1 VTRRVAVCGAL
12 GALWLACGVPAWA
25 LAPSSPF
32 AFDLLAHSE
41 TPELWLAQR
50 TIDRDWVTPD
60 DPEARSTMIP
70 GGKSEMGAL
79 SMSALVPGTGQ
90 LYAGEKSG
98 YAYLLAEALGWAG
111 LFYFDNRADDQ
122 YDTATTAVGAPSDTT
137 SQWSFHRYAAE
148 TGNDTAGLEQL
159 YASDPNSFWYAVA
172 HDDRLAAGWS
182 NASSRTSFADE
193 LTRADGTRRHAGQAE
208 GLLWLN
214 HLLSAADAFRSA
226 RIYNLPL
233 QRNLELK
240 TKATLQRGRPAVTMT
255 VVRTF

>member
-1 VTRRVAVCGAL
+1 MRRAAGPALLVGMTLAWGA
-12 GALWLACGVPAWA
+12 PAWA

-41 TPELWLAQR
+41 TPELWLAER
-50 TIDRDWVTPD
+50 TIDREWTTPD
-60 DPEARSTMIP
+60 DPEARATMIP
-70 GGKSEMGAL
+70 GGKSEMGAM
-79 SMSALVPGTGQ
+79 SMSAVLPGTGQ

-98 YAYLLAEALGWAG
+98 YAFMLAEVLGWAG
-111 LFYFDNRADDQ
+111 LFYFDNHADDQ
-122 YDTATTAVGAPSDTT
+122 YSAATTTVGAPSDTT
-137 SQWSFHRYAAE
+137 SQWSFKRYASG
-148 TGNDTAGLEQL
+148 TGNDPAQLEQL
-159 YASDPNSFWYAVA
+159 YAADPNSFWYAVA

-182 NASSRTSFADE
+182 STGSRSSFADE
-193 LTRADGTRRHAGQAE
+193 LTRADDTRRHAGQAE
-208 GLLWLN
+208 SLLWLN

-240 TKATLQRGRPAVTMT
+240 TKATIERGRPAVTMT

>member
-1 VTRRVAVCGAL
+1 VTRRHAVCGAL
-12 GALWLACGVPAWA
+12 GALWLVWSVPAWA
-25 LAPSSPF
+25 LAPLSPF

-41 TPELWLAQR
+41 TPQLWLAER
-50 TIDRDWVTPD
+50 TIDRDWVGAN
-60 DPEARSTMIP
+60 DPEAQASMIP
-70 GGKSEMGAL
+70 GGKSEMGAM
-79 SMSALVPGTGQ
+79 SMSALLPGSGQ

-98 YAYLLAEALGWAG
+98 YAFLLAEALGWAG

-122 YDTATTAVGAPSDTT
+122 YNGATTTVGAPSDTT
-137 SQWSFHRYAAE
+137 SQWSFHRYASE

-159 YASDPNSFWYAVA
+159 YTADPNSFWYAVA

-182 NASSRTSFADE
+182 NTGNRTSFADE
-193 LTRADGTRRHAGQAE
+193 LTRADVTRRHAGQAE
-208 GLLWLN
+208 GVLWLN

-240 TKATLQRGRPAVTMT
+240 TKASLQRGRPAVTMT